1 MATLKLDKA
10 IVDFIKKI
18 KATRKFGDGT
28 IAGVLARA
36 VRFFRDKHNEC
47 FTCQHHK
54 NNLAELELGRQ
65 AIVKASLE
73 SGQNKEPDVSWVSIP
88 QEDYDTATEIS
99 LSYKR
104 TVKNVIE
111 QAALEHITR
120 PPACSQCPFYKEMC
134 GRIRSNRG
142 SARARPAS
150 TPIVKPNQ
158 ETVEAE

>member
-10 IVDFIKKI
+10 IVDFVRKI
-18 KATRKFGDGT
+18 KSSKKFGDGT
-28 IAGVLARA
+28 MAGVLSRA
-36 VRFFRDKHNEC
+36 VRFFRGKHKEC

-65 AIVKASLE
+65 AIA
-73 SGQNKEPDVSWVSIP
+73 KEHLDKNSIKEGDVAWVSIP
-88 QEDYDTATEIS
+88 KEDYDLATGISTA
-99 LSYKR
+99 YKR

-111 QAALEHITR
+111 QSVLEHITR
-120 PPACSQCPFYKEMC
+120 PPACMECPFYKEMSC
-134 GRIRSNRG
+134 SIQDQRG

-158 ETVEAE
+158 ETVET